1 MNLKIGGIYTYNSKV
16 LKIILIIV
24 NKDICYYAFQSNY
37 ALQSN
42 TERMFKIKV
51 LTNKMINAYF
61 DETPR
66 SLTRSPNNYY
76 RINEL
81 PSYFFEDGYLGQ
93 INDETLIFMKN
104 QCEELNL

>member
-1 MNLKIGGIYTYNSKV
+1 MNLKIGGIYTYNNKV

-24 NKDICYYAFQSNY
+24 NKDICYYA
-37 ALQSN
+37 LQSN
-42 TERMFKIKV
+42 VERMFKIKV

-66 SLTRSPNNYY
+66 GLIRSPNNYS

-81 PSYFFEDGYLGQ
+81 PSYFFKDGYLGQ

-104 QCEELNL
+104 QCEE

>member
-24 NKDICYYAFQSNY
+24 NKDICYYG
-37 ALQSN
+37 LQSN
-42 TERMFKIKV
+42 VDRMFKTKV

-66 SLTRSPNNYY
+66 GLIRSQNNYS

-81 PSYFFEDGYLGQ
+81 PSCFFEHGYLGQ

-104 QCEELNL
+104 QCEE